1 MGGARVAA
9 QPHPLKSL
17 IRFLDFCAY
26 CEKWVELIEL
36 TFKSF
41 RLIFPLSCLDPRT
54 FVKACSLIAG

>member
-1 MGGARVAA
+1 MGGAGVAA
-9 QPHPLKSL
+9 QPHPLNKVS
-17 IRFLDFCAY
+17 FVDFRAY

-54 FVKACSLIAG
+54 LIL